1 MTPFGY
7 SPSDH
12 REFALV
18 VRLIDWPQTLLVLFG
33 EITAVQLV
41 RNLILFVR
49 ACLAVVR
56 GDGLRSLD
64 VRLFPSRHAVGQPSD
79 VRVLDSDRGR
89 FLKVFDVFDRAT
101 VVVRRRKLA
110 ESELASTSL

>member
-1 MTPFGY
+1 MSVTPFGY
-7 SPSDH
+7 SPSHH

-41 RNLILFVR
+41 RDLILFVR

-79 VRVLDSDRGR
+79 VRVLDS
-89 FLKVFDVFDRAT
+89 
-101 VVVRRRKLA
+101 
-110 ESELASTSL
+110 S